1 MAITASISLTEN
13 SYSTA
18 NNTSSVTC
26 KVTVKWTYS
35 SNDRNKTTKTLTFN
49 GSKYTTTANINS
61 SVTSSGSMT
70 LFNKTLTVAH
80 NSDGT
85 KTVSASVRIP
95 TNTASGTVTA
105 SKSLTLT
112 NIPRYPSVT
121 AQVNAVNEFSATIG
135 WSSNAVC
142 DYVWYSLDWGTTWTA
157 VGSVNSSS
165 GTFFIDNLPAG
176 RTYHAVVRLRQKDS
190 QLTANSA
197 KFDLTTYSFPYAN
210 SMPNFTIGNSLT
222 VGVYNP
228 LGRRFTITMICQ
240 DGTEIP
246 SSTVYTGTSVTGFVN
261 GYVTPLYN
269 SIPNAQSGRY
279 SIRITYDGHSETR
292 TGGLYYVNTSAS
304 APSFSGE
311 SYQDTN
317 PTTTAITGD
326 NKKLLPTRSTLKFDI
341 SDITARNGAT
351 ISGAA
356 VTLNGTNYP
365 MTISG
370 SSATV
375 SNVPLNSSEQNATIT
390 LTDSRGLAYSK
401 SVPLD
406 IVDYSAPNI
415 SATAERDSG
424 FYSETDIT
432 PTVNYTSLGTNAV
445 TINLKARKVGTTAYT
460 VDQTIPDGQTTQVV
474 LDNEF
479 AWEIL
484 LTVTDSL
491 GGTGTYNITIARGLP
506 LMYFDTEMN
515 SVGLNQ
521 FPSHAE
527 SFEIAGDLYINASK
541 LADFV
546 IEEGTSGMWYYQKW
560 NSGIAKCWG
569 TVFENT
575 TNGACVK
582 DFPSG
587 LFINNDNQYFNVQ
600 ATIYYGL
607 GSDPNRAARAL
618 MLTDGSSST
627 QCVIYMRTTTN
638 SAYSGYYGLR
648 LLAMGRWK

>member
-1 MAITASISLTEN
+1 M
-13 SYSTA
+13 
-18 NNTSSVTC
+18 
-26 KVTVKWTYS
+26 
-35 SNDRNKTTKTLTFN
+35 
-49 GSKYTTTANINS
+49 
-61 SVTSSGSMT
+61 
-70 LFNKTLTVAH
+70 
-80 NSDGT
+80 
-85 KTVSASVRIP
+85 
-95 TNTASGTVTA
+95 
-105 SKSLTLT
+105 
-112 NIPRYPSVT
+112 
-121 AQVNAVNEFSATIG
+121 
-135 WSSNAVC
+135 
-142 DYVWYSLDWGTTWTA
+142 
-157 VGSVNSSS
+157 
-165 GTFFIDNLPAG
+165 
-176 RTYHAVVRLRQKDS
+176 
-190 QLTANSA
+190 
-197 KFDLTTYSFPYAN
+197 
-210 SMPNFTIGNSLT
+210 
-222 VGVYNP
+222 
-228 LGRRFTITMICQ
+228 
-240 DGTEIP
+240 P

-269 SIPNAQSGRY
+269 SIPDAQSGRY
-279 SIRITYDGHSETR
+279 SIRIDYGSHAETR

-311 SYQDTN
+311 SYEDTN

-341 SDITARNGAT
+341 SDLTARNSAT

-375 SNVPLNSSEQNATIT
+375 SNVPLNSSGQNATIT
-390 LTDSRGLAYSK
+390 LTDSRGLTYSK

-406 IVDYSAPNI
+406 IVDYSAPSV

-445 TINLKARKVGTTAYT
+445 TINLKARKVGTTTYT
-460 VDQTIPDGQTTQVV
+460 VDQNIPDGQTTQVV
-474 LDNEF
+474 LDNEY

-491 GGTGTYNITIARGLP
+491 GGTGTYNITIARGFP

-546 IEEGTSGMWYYQKW
+546 IEEGTSGVWTYRKW
-560 NSGIAKCWG
+560 DSGLAECWG
-569 TVFENT
+569 RAEDLAI
-575 TNGACVK
+575 TNGAVTLPA
-582 DFPSG
+582 FPTG
-587 LFINNDNQYFNVQ
+587 LF
-600 ATIYYGL
+600 L
-607 GSDPNRAARAL
+607 GNAPEHT
-618 MLTDGSSST
+618 MLTPWYGANTSNRTVRVLFVTAT
-627 QCVIYMRTTTN
+627 QGQLVYLRTYNTGIPTGTW
-638 SAYSGYYGLR
+638 ACF
-648 LLAMGRWK
+648 AEFKGRWK

>member
-1 MAITASISLTEN
+1 MAITASISLSEN

-35 SNDRNKTTKTLTFN
+35 SNDRNNTTKTLTFN
-49 GSKYTTTANINS
+49 GTKYTTTMNINS

-95 TNTASGTVTA
+95 TNTSSGTVTA

-176 RTYHAVVRLRQKDS
+176 RTYHALVRLRRKDS
-190 QLTANSA
+190 QLTANSS
-197 KFDLTTYSFPYAN
+197 KFDLNTYAYPYAN
-210 SMPNFTIGNSLT
+210 STPNFTIGNALT
-222 VGVYNP
+222 IGLYNP
-228 LGRRFTITMICQ
+228 LGRTVTVTVTGA
-240 DGTEIP
+240 DGSQIGAD
-246 SSTVYTGTSVTGFVN
+246 TVSGTSITGYNNNTV
-261 GYVTPLYN
+261 VSRLYA
-269 SIPNAQSGRY
+269 SIPNAKSGTY
-279 SIRITYDGHSETR
+279 TVKVTYGSIVNTK
-292 TGGLYYVNTSAS
+292 TGGTYTVNASTS

-311 SYQDTN
+311 SYEDTN

-351 ISGAA
+351 ISGAT

-375 SNVPLNSSEQNATIT
+375 SNVPLNSSGQNATIT

-460 VDQTIPDGQTTQVV
+460 VDQTIPDGQTTQVA
-474 LDNEF
+474 LDNEY

-546 IEEGTSGMWYYQKW
+546 IEEGTSGIWKYRKW
-560 NSGIAKCWG
+560 NSGKSECWG
-569 TVFENT
+569 QAESNNISNVAV
-575 TNGACVK
+575 NGWYGGTFTPP

-587 LFINNDNQYFNVQ
+587 LFVTTPHCWANLTYWGNGYHFGCAYSVSATRCSVLGIRNDNVSSKMY
-600 ATIYYGL
+600 ADIY
-607 GSDPNRAARAL
+607 
-618 MLTDGSSST
+618 
-627 QCVIYMRTTTN
+627 
-638 SAYSGYYGLR
+638 
-648 LLAMGRWK
+648 AMGRWK